1 VNWKTVTTVTGS
13 GSQTTAEFNI
23 SGSEWRMNWSYAPNW
38 QQPSLTVFSFF
49 VYSHGGNPVDYV
61 TRYGASN
68 TSGTLNIHEGP
79 KPYYITIEAAN
90 TPTYTIIV
98 EYDADSA
105 VSGSLLAAIIAA
117 VFAIPTILIIIMVV
131 ALRRKYKKQKAAAT
145 QTVPPPPPPPPP

>member
-1 VNWKTVTTVTGS
+1 MQKRSAAFLCIMISAALIAASFPAPAKAVNWKTVTTVTGS

-79 KPYYITIEAAN
+79 KPYYLTIEAAN
-90 TPTYTIIV
+90 TPTYNNCRI
-98 EYDADSA
+98 
-105 VSGSLLAAIIAA
+105 
-117 VFAIPTILIIIMVV
+117 
-131 ALRRKYKKQKAAAT
+131 
-145 QTVPPPPPPPPP
+145 